1 MLRKQLVQRVFLLL
15 FIIGLALPGA
25 LVRAQDNQAFAKII
39 APDYSNFPI
48 ITNLLDVFDDQGQS
62 VEGLTPANVTILE
75 NGQKVIPDSVER
87 LEVPLGVVV
96 AINSGVSLG
105 VRDAQGISRYEKL
118 AAVISNWAAAR
129 PADSQDDISL
139 AWNGGVVASHFSPT
153 AWRNR
158 FDSFDPAPRTS
169 QPGLAA
175 LSFALDASQN
185 IQGVAGE
192 KKAILFIS
200 GRMETDSLD
209 TLKDLTERAKQAEVR
224 VNVWIIDTSA
234 NLTLPGALALQEL
247 ASQTGGHSLAFSG
260 SETLPDPE
268 TWFAPLRH
276 LYRLTYTSKIRAAGQ
291 QSLSVQINASGL
303 ALTTQAVNFQLNV
316 EPPNPAL
323 LSAPIQITRQNPD
336 RPFDIETFLPRQQ
349 EISALIEFPDKY
361 PRKLVRTTLYVDG
374 QKIAE
379 NTTAPFDKFTWDLSA
394 YVASDDHSL
403 EVEAEDELGLVR
415 KSASV
420 PVKVIIVEPPGG
432 IAGLLLRNGTA
443 LTISLV
449 VLAGAVLLAI
459 LFLGGRKGFATLAE
473 RRRARARELDPVTQ
487 PVHASVEPRGPP
499 PRANPFPWLRRRSAS
514 PPAYFVK
521 LTADGQPAPGDPI
534 TLHHRE
540 ITFGADPTQ
549 ASVILDHPSISPLH
563 ARLNMNENGD
573 FQLLD
578 QDSIAGT
585 WVNFEPIS
593 RDGRL
598 LKHGDMVNFGQFTY
612 RFVLSKAPAT
622 PQPTI
627 TPSAKQ

>member
-1 MLRKQLVQRVFLLL
+1 MLRKPLTQQIFLLL
-15 FIIGLALPGA
+15 LIIGLALPGA
-25 LVRAQDNQAFAKII
+25 SVRAQDNQAFTEII

-48 ITNLLDVFDDQGQS
+48 ITSLLDVFDDQGQS
-62 VEGLTPANVTILE
+62 VEGLAPANVTILE
-75 NGQKVIPDSVER
+75 NGQKVVPDSVQR
-87 LEVPLGVVV
+87 LEAPLGVVV
-96 AINSGVSLG
+96 AINSGMSLG
-105 VRDAQGISRYEKL
+105 VRDAQGNSRYEKL

-129 PADSQDDISL
+129 PDNSQDDISL
-139 AWNGGVVASHFSPT
+139 AWNGGVVASHFSPS

-158 FDSFDPAPRTS
+158 FDSFDPSPRTS

-175 LSFALDASQN
+175 LSFALDAAQN
-185 IQGVAGE
+185 IQAGAGE
-192 KKAILFIS
+192 KKAILLVS
-200 GRMETDSLD
+200 GRLENDSLD
-209 TLKDLTERAKQAEVR
+209 KLKDLIERAKQAKVR

-234 NLTLPGALALQEL
+234 NLTLPGALALEDL

-291 QSLSVQINASGL
+291 QSLSVQVNAAGL
-303 ALTTQAVNFQLNV
+303 ALTSRTVSFQLDV
-316 EPPNPAL
+316 EPPSPAL
-323 LSAPIQITRQNPD
+323 LSAPIQIVRQNPD

-361 PRKLVRTTLYVDG
+361 PRKLTRTTLYVDD
-374 QKIAE
+374 QKVAE

-394 YVASDDHSL
+394 YVASGDHSL
-403 EVEAEDELGLVR
+403 EVEAEDELGLIR
-415 KSASV
+415 KSPSV
-420 PVKVIIVEPPGG
+420 PVKVIVAEPPGG

-443 LTISLV
+443 LTISLI
-449 VLAGAVLLAI
+449 VLAGVVLLLI
-459 LFLGGRKGFATLAE
+459 LFLGGRRFASLAE

-487 PVHASVEPRGPP
+487 PVNATVEPRGL
-499 PRANPFPWLRRRSAS
+499 PRANPFPWLRRRSTS

-549 ASVILDHPSISPLH
+549 ASVILDHPSVSPLH
-563 ARLNMNENGD
+563 ARLHMNENGD

-578 QDSIAGT
+578 QDSVAGT

-593 RDGRL
+593 KDGRF

-627 TPSAKQ
+627 TPSTKQ